1 MSNAILNAQASSAVC
16 STINESGG
24 LVNPFVYQESG
35 RLAPPHSV
43 QVLNITPSGGSFGA
57 SKSITFDIAKNGML
71 TGCWLKLTMPQPT
84 GDAER
89 DATDTEASGQ
99 AELGSGALQL
109 DTANEST
116 FHALGFYKYIQ
127 EVRLETSG
135 RVVESLDQYSMM
147 ARISDLP
154 YGKRRAVEQSAL
166 MAGDVPRDNSYDVC
180 LWLPFYFS
188 SDPRYSPN
196 TVFAEPHRVVVTFS
210 NLEIFH
216 KEDAQGGGESNI
228 EKFISPGNSTD
239 QELICKYHQLA
250 DKDLDATV
258 SANQADG
265 LLSQLVPIMKSEATF
280 TSTPPATTSTSA
292 KATKTETV
300 ELKENDAVSA
310 IYVCVTQEGT
320 EQSSHGNTVAS
331 ALRHQ
336 APLEI
341 TRIKLTFNGT
351 AVMDVPGT
359 WLQYFGRVT
368 GGDGTDSNAPS
379 GMQHIYKIDFGLLDL
394 GAGSTSNCVAL
405 REISSP
411 RLEVTYVY
419 NNPATVPVAAQPH
432 HIHVRYE
439 TRAFLTTNSNS
450 GRVQL
455 SISS

>member
-43 QVLNITPSGGSFGA
+43 QVLNVTKSGGSMGA

-71 TGCWLKLTMPQPT
+71 TGCWLKLTMPAPT
-84 GDAER
+84 GDAVR
-89 DATDTEASGQ
+89 LDADTEASGQ
-99 AELGSGALQL
+99 AETGANAI
-109 DTANEST
+109 DVGGASNTST
-116 FHALGFYKYIQ
+116 FHAMGFYKYLS

-135 RVVESLDQYSMM
+135 RVVESLDLYSIM

-154 YGKRRAVEQSAL
+154 YGRRRAVEQASF
-166 MAGDVPRDNSYDVC
+166 MAGDIPQNSAYEVC
-180 LWLPFYFS
+180 LWLPFYFAA
-188 SDPRYSPN
+188 DPRYAPN
-196 TVFAEPHRVVVTFS
+196 TVFAEPHRVVCTFS
-210 NLEIFH
+210 DLKIFH
-216 KEDAQGGGESNI
+216 HSGDDE
-228 EKFISPGNSTD
+228 FISPGLATD

-280 TSTPPATTSTSA
+280 TSTPPATQSSNT

-300 ELKENDAVSA
+300 ELKENDAVTA
-310 IYVCVTQEGT
+310 IYICVTQEGT
-320 EQSSHGNTVAS
+320 SATAHGTTVAS

-341 TRIKLTFNGT
+341 TNVKLTFNGT

-394 GAGSTSNCVAL
+394 GKGSTSNCVGL

-411 RLEVTYVY
+411 RCEISYVY
-419 NNPATVPVAAQPH
+419 NNPSSAAQAH
-432 HIHVRYE
+432 AIHVRYE